1 MTARLSEHFTL
12 DELLRNSG
20 EHAAPDHVV
29 VNARHTAAV
38 LEQVRRQLGDVP
50 IIVNS
55 WWRPP
60 AKNADTTGS
69 VRDSSHLSGYGVDF
83 RVPGMTSR
91 EVVAKLA
98 PHVRGLPVDQL
109 IDERDHAHLS
119 ADPRMRRQVL
129 VEVVEGTYVPWQG
142 AGTTTGPT
150 IKAAPESAPSLG
162 SGAWWLA
169 LIVALV
175 TAFLA
180 FLTKSSTPAP

>member
-1 MTARLSEHFTL
+1 MTRLSEHFTL

-50 IIVNS
+50 VIPSS
-55 WWRPP
+55 WYRPP
-60 AKNADTTGS
+60 AKNADTLGAARNS
-69 VRDSSHLSGYGVDF
+69 AHLSGYGVDF
-83 RVPGMTSR
+83 NVPGMTPR
-91 EVVAKLA
+91 EVLAALA
-98 PHVRGLPVDQL
+98 PHVRGMAVDQL
-109 IDERDHAHLS
+109 IDERDHVHLS

-129 VEVVEGTYVPWQG
+129 VEIREGEYLPWQG

-150 IKAAPESAPSLG
+150 IKAAPEAAPALSLP
-162 SGAWWLA
+162 WWAYVLAALA
-169 LIVALV
+169 LAL
-175 TAFLA
+175 LN